1 MSTQNPASPKRAG
14 GTILQPG
21 TEPVST
27 VSSHQKLRPGILFY
41 QIIFKAQF

>member
-27 VSSHQKLRPGILFY
+27 VKFSPETKTRNSFLSNYL
-41 QIIFKAQF
+41 